1 METEELICFSAW
13 FLGRIGHDLEHA
25 STNAKS
31 MENPL
36 LGFEIRKVSGVD
48 ASSGAQS
55 EEVWKAGVCIGRL
68 ISWEDMGDRTKCDDM
83 AAVS

>member
-13 FLGRIGHDLEHA
+13 FLGGIGYDLEHA
-25 STNAKS
+25 STNAES

-36 LGFEIRKVSGVD
+36 PGFEIRKVSGVD

-68 ISWEDMGDRTKCDDM
+68 IP
-83 AAVS
+83 